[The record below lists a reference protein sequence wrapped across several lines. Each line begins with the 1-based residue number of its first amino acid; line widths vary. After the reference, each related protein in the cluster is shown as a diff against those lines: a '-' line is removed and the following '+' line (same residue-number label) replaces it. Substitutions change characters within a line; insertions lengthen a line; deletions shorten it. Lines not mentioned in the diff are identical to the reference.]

1 MVDPY
6 SSISTPCCHTSLL
19 TTSPLATR
27 HYSQHLHSWPCPSKH
42 RTVTNAFHTHD
53 HSLTPRLPWS
63 RSLPLVANMVV
74 IFILHDLHFML
85 LEEKPHAGK
94 HKKQG
99 EENTENNYFLNS
111 EKNNQNTFFF
121 LSMKTGLLRTQ
132 EMQKNKNHSLSQ
144 TCFQC
149 CFVFK
154 NRK

>member
-85 LEEKPHAGK
+85 LEEKPHARK
-94 HKKQG
+94 HKKHE
-99 EENTENNYFLNS
+99 EENTENNYFLNN
-111 EKNNQNTFFF
+111 EENNQNTFFSLYENRPF
-121 LSMKTGLLRTQ
+121 ENPGNAKK
-132 EMQKNKNHSLSQ
+132 QKSLPFPNMFSVLF
-144 TCFQC
+144 CFQE
-149 CFVFK
+149 
-154 NRK
+154 